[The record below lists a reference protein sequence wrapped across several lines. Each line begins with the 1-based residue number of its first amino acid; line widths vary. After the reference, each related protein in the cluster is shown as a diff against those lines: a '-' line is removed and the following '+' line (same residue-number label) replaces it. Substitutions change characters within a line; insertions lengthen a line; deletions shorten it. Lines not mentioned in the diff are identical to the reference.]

1 MTISLHEDLKRS
13 FFQTFDKRPH
23 HAWILK
29 GPQGVGKLDFAKQIA
44 AKLLTEVTPDENV
57 LTKIENQNHPNFLY
71 VSPSEE
77 SALQTISIEQV
88 RSVSQ
93 FLHQTSPDGN
103 WRIVLLNSLNALT
116 TNSANGLL
124 KILEAPPP
132 RTVFFLIHHDGARVL
147 PTILSRCA
155 QLSFLPA
162 NQNELST
169 FLPASLSDQEKTLLL
184 SLAHGCPHY
193 LEDLLDQ
200 DVLSLYDSFQKA
212 VHALIENNNYELAHK
227 FARTMGHDK
236 KKQDLFLALMEWW
249 LTTAVKEVALNNRSF
264 FQINCSLSS
273 LLDIQ
278 QTISKIMRWNKTLDL
293 DGGQLVLNI
302 FFALKK
308 LRAA

>member
-1 MTISLHEDLKRS
+1 MSLHEDLKHS
-13 FFQTFDKRPH
+13 FFQTFQKRPH

-29 GPQGVGKLDFAKQIA
+29 EPQGVGKLDFAKEVA
-44 AKLLTEVTPDENV
+44 AKLLTEIAPDENV
-57 LTKIENQNHPNFLY
+57 LTKIENHNHPNFLY
-71 VSPSEE
+71 ISPSEE
-77 SALQTISIEQV
+77 SAQQTISIEQV
-88 RSVSQ
+88 RSVFQ
-93 FLHQTSPDGN
+93 FLQQTSPDGN
-103 WRIVLLNSLNALT
+103 WRIVLVNSLNALT

-132 RTVFFLIHHDGARVL
+132 RTVFFLIHHNGARVL
-147 PTILSRCA
+147 PTIASRCA

-162 NQNELST
+162 TQNELST
-169 FLPASLSDQEKTLLL
+169 LLPDTLSDQEKTLLL

-193 LEDLLDQ
+193 LEDLVDQ
-200 DVLSLYDSFQKA
+200 DVLSLYDSLEKA
-212 VHALIENNNYELAHK
+212 VHALIENNDYELVHK
-227 FARTMGHDK
+227 FGRTINHDR
-236 KKQDLFLALMEWW
+236 KKQDLFLALIEWW

-264 FQINCSLSS
+264 FQINCSLTS

-278 QTISKIMRWNKTLDL
+278 KTISKIMKWNKTLDL